1 MHQNQEQNLI
11 KNLEPAATDKRRK
24 IMTIYSV
31 FDKTTNE
38 FDEFYAVTP
47 AKKWMRERIKLGHE
61 VSGSK
66 TKVYSNGD
74 LVNCG
79 PIMMMGSNKTFI
91 ANSRM
96 KQANY

>member
-1 MHQNQEQNLI
+1 
-11 KNLEPAATDKRRK
+11 
-24 IMTIYSV
+24 MTMYSV

-79 PIMMMGSNKTFI
+79 AINLTGTNKSFI
-91 ANSRM
+91 ANTRM
-96 KQANY
+96 TQANY

>member
-1 MHQNQEQNLI
+1 
-11 KNLEPAATDKRRK
+11 
-24 IMTIYSV
+24 MTRDSV

-74 LVNCG
+74 WVNCG
-79 PIMMMGSNKTFI
+79 AISLTGTNKSFI
-91 ANSRM
+91 TNTRM
-96 KQANY
+96 TQANY